1 MKPAELKPFKI
12 GYGDEQI
19 AFYPRMAS
27 DAELDEVQSK
37 FADIGDEDDLK
48 YEKFFSARLEAI
60 AEFSSEPPK
69 KVVKEKGESKYVD
82 LVEDAESPLDAMKR
96 YFDTRTPE
104 SEKIIRATY
113 NAFVNSMQP
122 SISFL

>member
-27 DAELDEVQSK
+27 DAEL
-37 FADIGDEDDLK
+37 
-48 YEKFFSARLEAI
+48 
-60 AEFSSEPPK
+60 
-69 KVVKEKGESKYVD
+69 
-82 LVEDAESPLDAMKR
+82 VEDAESTLDAMKR

-104 SEKIIRATY
+104 SEKIVRAAY
-113 NAFVNSMQP
+113 NAFINSMQP
-122 SISFL
+122 TISFYSEYVIGILKNLTGNQIENTLNALT